1 MFWVSKHE
9 QVFAMDD
16 VCIKRTGIVI
26 TNVEYISSFNNR
38 PTQNDY
44 FTVCVLLIIHNCKG
58 FLQQIMY
65 RVLKYNKYS
74 QKRRVNE

>member
-1 MFWVSKHE
+1 MPSAFFVKLPTNDTKIRSCFMFWVSKHE

-16 VCIKRTGIVI
+16 VWIKRTGIVI

-44 FTVCVLLIIHNCKG
+44 F
-58 FLQQIMY
+58 Y
-65 RVLKYNKYS
+65 RMRAIDNP
-74 QKRRVNE
+74 